1 MKKKTIF
8 QTVISRFLI
17 LFFNFGLIIFSSNI
31 WGSHGKGLI
40 SLVTADL
47 AIISFFSN
55 IFVAGSVSYFL
66 TKYPKEQVLFFAY
79 GWAVLVGIGIVLFFG
94 AVPHTAEVLP
104 FLIALSVL
112 LSLYNANISFF
123 IGSQDIRKF
132 NIFSVL
138 QLAIHLFF
146 IVLLVFVL
154 GFSDI
159 EMYFVAQIACYFL
172 LFMISSFY
180 LFKNFE
186 RTRISFSKSLA
197 GKMFSYGWKT
207 QLSAFVQFL
216 NYRLSFYF
224 LEFFKG
230 FSSVGI
236 FSVGVAIS
244 EAVWTI
250 SRSLSVILYSNVLNT
265 NDVQLAINK
274 TKISVRISFLI
285 TVLFLFVLL
294 LIPASGYIFF
304 FGEDFHQTKSIIL
317 LLSPGILAM
326 SVSNIIGHYFAAVN
340 KLKILN
346 IKSIAGLFF
355 TILLSWYCIPR
366 WGILGACFAT
376 TVSYC
381 ISSALLFWK
390 FYQIT
395 EFRYRDFILSKSEL
409 RIFLEKV
416 KSGSLF
422 S

>member
-1 MKKKTIF
+1 MRGNTVF
-8 QTVISRFLI
+8 QTIVSRFLM
-17 LFFNFGLIIFSSNI
+17 LFFNFGIIIFSTHV
-31 WGSHGKGLI
+31 WGSEGRGLI

-66 TKYPKEQVLFFAY
+66 KKYPKEQVLLFAY
-79 GWAVLVGIGIVLFFG
+79 GWSALVGVGVVMFFG
-94 AVPHTAEVLP
+94 VVPHAADIWPYLV
-104 FLIALSVL
+104 ALSVL
-112 LSLYNANISFF
+112 LSLYNTNISFF
-123 IGSQDIRKF
+123 IGSQDIIKF
-132 NIFSVL
+132 NVFSVL
-138 QLAIHLFF
+138 QVAVHLFF
-146 IVLLVFVL
+146 VSVLVFIVGL
-154 GFSDI
+154 TDV
-159 EMYFVAQIACYFL
+159 EMYFVAQIACYFS
-172 LFMISSFY
+172 LFVISSIY
-180 LFKNFE
+180 LFKNFK
-186 RTRISFSKSLA
+186 RTRISLSKSLA

-250 SRSLSVILYSNVLNT
+250 SRSLSVVLYSNVVNT
-265 NDVQLAINK
+265 SNIQVAIEK
-274 TKISVRISFLI
+274 TKISVRISFLLTI
-285 TVLFLFVLL
+285 LFLTVFL
-294 LIPASGYIFF
+294 LIPSSGYVFF
-304 FGEDFHQTKSIIL
+304 FGEDFHQTKNVIL

-326 SVSNIIGHYFAAVN
+326 AVSNIIGHYFSAVN

-346 IKSIAGLFF
+346 IKSIVGLIFML
-355 TILLSWYCIPR
+355 LLSWFCIPK

-395 EFRYRDFILSKSEL
+395 EFRFTDFLLSKSEMRLLL
-409 RIFLEKV
+409 RKV
-416 KSGSLF
+416 KSRGFF

>member
-1 MKKKTIF
+1 MKGGTIF
-8 QTVISRFLI
+8 QTVISRFLMLI
-17 LFFNFGLIIFSSNI
+17 FNFGLIIFSTNI

-40 SLVTADL
+40 SIVTVNL
-47 AIISFFSN
+47 SIINFFSN
-55 IFVAGSVSYFL
+55 IFVSGSVAYFL
-66 TKYPKEQVLFFAY
+66 TKYPKEQVLFLAY
-79 GWAVLVGIGIVLFFG
+79 SWSVIVGIILILLFGVTPLTIDF
-94 AVPHTAEVLP
+94 LP
-104 FLIALSVL
+104 YFITLSML
-112 LSLYNANISFF
+112 FSLYNANVSFF

-159 EMYFVAQIACYFL
+159 EMYFVSQIACYFL
-172 LFMISSFY
+172 LFIFSSFY
-180 LFKNFE
+180 LFKNFK

-274 TKISVRISFLI
+274 TKISVRISFLL
-285 TVLFLFVLL
+285 TVLFLLVLL
-294 LIPASGYIFF
+294 LVPASGYIFF

-395 EFRYRDFILSKSEL
+395 DFRYKDFILSKSEL

-416 KSGSLF
+416 KAGSLF